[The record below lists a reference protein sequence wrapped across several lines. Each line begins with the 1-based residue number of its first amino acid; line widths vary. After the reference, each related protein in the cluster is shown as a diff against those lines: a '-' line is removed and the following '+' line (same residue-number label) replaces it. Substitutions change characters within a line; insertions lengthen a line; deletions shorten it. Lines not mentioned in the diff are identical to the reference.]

1 MLNLKRDFLNK
12 LAALKIINSE
22 SFSKLKNLNLNKSL
36 INPQNDTF
44 NFLIELIKILLGWE
58 EIKKQTIN
66 FLSYHLFTIES
77 TIKFLL
83 KKILNTEFLCNTN
96 PLIPDKYI
104 DEGLYVALSQIDFF
118 KILKVSPASST
129 GKFIYG
135 SDSLDLN
142 AFLYAA
148 INSGDE
154 ENWKSILNVSYVS
167 NNIVDG
173 QNRTDVLLIKI
184 DESYRNK
191 PVLTFVNDFIDSIA
205 LFSLPLLINRIFDNL
220 FGVFSLKIGKS
231 FDQLK
236 KEEEFNSIIE
246 KIINTSDVLYEDS
259 YFNFSKNEI
268 TLINKRARNTKNGIR
283 IVNHCNSIIQTPNE
297 DVLTNL
303 NESLILASFN
313 EINEILTDNFNIL
326 SESIVQNVP
335 NKNKSN
341 SLLEFYSSFFKGII
355 IGLVN
360 VIFSPKTMLLFAI
373 YFKIV
378 NNTIGFIDLND
389 FLKKNRQ
396 LLIDLIKNTLL
407 PILIRFLI
415 NIIVKEV
422 KKLAIADQAKKREEQ
437 AKYYELQITS
447 LLGIPQ
453 DINNFLSNL

>member
-1 MLNLKRDFLNK
+1 MLNLKREFLNR

-44 NFLIELIKILLGWE
+44 NFLIELIKILIGWE
-58 EIKKQTIN
+58 EIKKQTVN
-66 FLSYHLFTIES
+66 FLSYHLSTIES
-77 TIKFLL
+77 AIKFLL

-118 KILKVSPASST
+118 KILKTSPTSST

-148 INSGDE
+148 INSGNE

-173 QNRTDVLLIKI
+173 QNRTDVLRIRI
-184 DESYRNK
+184 DENYRDK

-220 FGVFSLKIGKS
+220 FGVFSLKIGKN

-236 KEEEFNSIIE
+236 KEEEFNSIVE

-268 TLINKRARNTKNGIR
+268 NLINERARNTKNGIR
-283 IVNHCNSIIQTPNE
+283 IVNHCNSIIQIPNE
-297 DVLTNL
+297 DILTNL
-303 NESLILASFN
+303 NESLISASFN
-313 EINEILTDNFNIL
+313 EINEILTGNFNLL
-326 SESIVQNVP
+326 SESIVQNIP
-335 NKNKSN
+335 NKNKNN

-422 KKLAIADQAKKREEQ
+422 KNLAIADQVKKREEQ
-437 AKYYELQITS
+437 AKYYELQIKS

-453 DINNFLSNL
+453 DINNFLNNI